1 MPLRGDRRRWWHW
14 PSWSFFPA
22 SLSSSPRRRRRRWRS
37 RWKNVRRAWTALRS
51 CTLDSSFAF
60 TRMWMWQ
67 HSSWGTAGGGYQDES
82 ERGNY
87 GLQLIHEMWFNSW
100 TLCRMVEGEGRAPVT
115 CHALPGIQCSHSC
128 NETFTRFESN
138 RNMNCEEEKSAT
150 SHQVWKLQ
158 LDQWIPLWHCAS
170 SLSLPRHVW
179 CWQVQTLISVFTL
192 LDSVKYFVRFYL
204 GYPAIGLLKFSTL
217 GFFFIGHL
225 VCQLCP
231 VTINHSLNSTFPGWY
246 YLNSQSGSGPCRR
259 QPLHYQLLWSRLIQ
273 ANWHRHSWSW
283 KQSYLF
289 SNLQLSWFY
298 TVKVSPCKRE
308 IVDGNLDQL

>member
-1 MPLRGDRRRWWHW
+1 MPPVIGVELNWGGGGKAGVTKRGRKGEQLISCPIQYDYEGERKAESIEMPLRGDRRRWWHW

-87 GLQLIHEMWFNSW
+87 ALQLIHEMWFNSW

-158 LDQWIPLWHCAS
+158 LDQWIPLWYCAS

-179 CWQVQTLISVFTL
+179 CWQV
-192 LDSVKYFVRFYL
+192 
-204 GYPAIGLLKFSTL
+204 
-217 GFFFIGHL
+217 
-225 VCQLCP
+225 
-231 VTINHSLNSTFPGWY
+231 
-246 YLNSQSGSGPCRR
+246 
-259 QPLHYQLLWSRLIQ
+259 
-273 ANWHRHSWSW
+273 
-283 KQSYLF
+283 
-289 SNLQLSWFY
+289 
-298 TVKVSPCKRE
+298 
-308 IVDGNLDQL
+308 